1 VHTNQRLCNLFK
13 HLIEIIIPTTV
24 YTYLTSYWK
33 WTNKNGWLQ
42 SVPQVDIRLIYY
54 WSIYRLMTE
63 TGPMYIYST
72 HSYYNQFISI
82 FREYELSSYA
92 NFCINVVTNN
102 KCIYHLPKVV
112 PKRVPQIVYSV
123 IDATFVTNCQVMPI
137 SVLML

>member
-1 VHTNQRLCNLFK
+1 MT
-13 HLIEIIIPTTV
+13 ETGPM
-24 YTYLTSYWK
+24 Y
-33 WTNKNGWLQ
+33 
-42 SVPQVDIRLIYY
+42 IYSTHSY

-92 NFCINVVTNN
+92 NFCINAVTNN

-112 PKRVPQIVYSV
+112 FLSKRVPQIVYSV
-123 IDATFVTNCQVMPI
+123 IDATFVSP
-137 SVLML
+137 